1 MGQAVLTFFG
11 VILGA
16 TIAGGIPPW
25 QVQLVTRREREV
37 RQGIR
42 EQESKDRRDA
52 FQRETILAL
61 QDVMDMLTAYLRARD
76 EKREADTKAGKW
88 TRRDDLSPYP
98 PDFAEASRHIYR
110 LRARIFDDELRKLG
124 WRSSSADGAGP
135 LRGE

>member
-1 MGQAVLTFFG
+1 VGQAVLTFFG

-16 TIAGGIPPW
+16 TIAGGISLW
-25 QVQLVTRREREV
+25 QVQLVTRREREA

-76 EKREADTKAGKW
+76 EKREADTKAAKW

-98 PDFAEASRHIYR
+98 P
-110 LRARIFDDELRKLG
+110 
-124 WRSSSADGAGP
+124 
-135 LRGE
+135 